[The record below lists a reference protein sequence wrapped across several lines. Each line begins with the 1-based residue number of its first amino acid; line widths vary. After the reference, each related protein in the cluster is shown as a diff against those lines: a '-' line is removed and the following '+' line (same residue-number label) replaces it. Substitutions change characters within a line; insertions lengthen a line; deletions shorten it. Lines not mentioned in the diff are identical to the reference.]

1 LYGKSTTMR
10 YSVVDFLV
18 SSLLRWIFSEK
29 HPLENAEYAPGAF
42 VRLLMNAAQAK
53 DYVETISSLDH
64 GLPNVDTLFWRLS
77 ECASRDLIV
86 REYKK
91 VVKRNIEAAKG
102 QIRRRRFIIAIDE
115 THEPFYGRIK
125 NLWIHDY
132 RNGVKGATGSY
143 KYIVVSIVSGDLR
156 FILLVIPIP
165 KISKDTDYYVK
176 ELLIFVKSLIPIE
189 IVLLDRGFYTWG
201 VIKVLQK
208 LKLGY
213 IILVPKYDK
222 FKEWLK
228 KGAGLHDHQGKLN
241 RDKTTYKISTYIAI
255 LPDYKGFDWVFATNI
270 KYDKIFRYV
279 RYYKKRWGIETT
291 FRVQDEVRI
300 KTKSLI
306 PLIRFALFVFEC
318 LLYNVWQFF
327 KGRVPFRRFVNILFR
342 TRVIETAVFA
352 VIELLKEK
360 DSLDDKGPPPDKI
373 YEELIEKFGYIE
385 GVISQH
391 GC

>member
-1 LYGKSTTMR
+1 MGYT
-10 YSVVDFLV
+10 VVDFLV
-18 SSLLRWIFSEK
+18 SSLFRWIFSEK
-29 HPLENAEYAPGAF
+29 HPLENAEYSPGAF

-53 DYVETISSLDH
+53 DYVETISGIDQE
-64 GLPNVDTLFWRLS
+64 LPNVDTLFWRLS
-77 ECASRDLIV
+77 ECATKDLILH
-86 REYKK
+86 EYKK
-91 VVKRNIEAAKG
+91 VVKRHIEVAKG

-143 KYIVVSIVSGDLR
+143 KYIVVSIVSGNLR

-165 KISKDTDYYVK
+165 KISSDTDYYVK

-189 IVLLDRGFYTWG
+189 IVLLDRGFYSWG
-201 VIKVLQK
+201 VINALQK

-228 KGAGLHDHQGKLN
+228 KGAGLHDHLGKLK
-241 RDKTTYKISTYIAI
+241 RDKTTYKISTNIVI

-291 FRVQDEVRI
+291 FRVQDEVI
-300 KTKSLI
+300 VKTKSSI
-306 PLIRFALFVFEC
+306 PMIRIALFVFEC
-318 LLYNVWQFF
+318 MLYNIWQFF

-342 TRVIETAVFA
+342 RHIIKTAVFA
-352 VIELLKEK
+352 VIALLGEK
-360 DSLDDKGPPPDKI
+360 NILDDKGPPPDKI
-373 YEELIEKFGYIE
+373 YEELIGKFGYND
-385 GVISQH
+385 GVSL
-391 GC
+391 